1 MRRPLLASGLLM
13 GPLLGLLLAASGP
26 ATAAQPAS
34 CRPSLA
40 EYRAL
45 KRGDSLTAVAAR
57 LGCPGRRRFGFKIGE
72 RRRSVYV
79 WQGAGR
85 FGANIDLTFE
95 NGRLSDKSQ
104 LGLR

>member
-1 MRRPLLASGLLM
+1 VRGPLLAF
-13 GPLLGLLLAASGP
+13 GLLLAAAGP
-26 ATAAQPAS
+26 AAATSQPAS
-34 CRPSLA
+34 CRPGLA

-45 KRGDSLTAVAAR
+45 KRGDSLKAVSER

-104 LGLR
+104 LGLK